1 MKTRKA
7 TVALIRV
14 YLSSGAKEANDGA
27 LGSALG
33 GGNCLGIGIQSHANR
48 GMPQQF
54 LHDFE
59 IRPGFSQQCR
69 IGMAKSMPPN
79 SLSNSHA
86 MSGRTYPL
94 AHDLLAPVGLSS
106 ANPWTGEDPIVWA
119 TVRRLPT
126 PGAQSFCQHG
136 IKRNRLLRGLSFT
149 SDYHL
154 HHNGSRDA
162 NLLCG
167 EIDVLPFQCE
177 QLAYPKS
184 SAHGDQ
190 EEDSFSTGKSA

>member
-1 MKTRKA
+1 
-7 TVALIRV
+7 
-14 YLSSGAKEANDGA
+14 
-27 LGSALG
+27 
-33 GGNCLGIGIQSHANR
+33 
-48 GMPQQF
+48 
-54 LHDFE
+54 
-59 IRPGFSQQCR
+59 
-69 IGMAKSMPPN
+69 MAKSMPSN

-149 SDYHL
+149 RVYHL

-162 NLLCG
+162 NLL
-167 EIDVLPFQCE
+167 VV
-177 QLAYPKS
+177 KS
-184 SAHGDQ
+184 T
-190 EEDSFSTGKSA
+190 SFHFNANNSLTLSPVPTAIKKRIRSRRGRARRIRLISPTLSTSGTDLRFSNYAGPG